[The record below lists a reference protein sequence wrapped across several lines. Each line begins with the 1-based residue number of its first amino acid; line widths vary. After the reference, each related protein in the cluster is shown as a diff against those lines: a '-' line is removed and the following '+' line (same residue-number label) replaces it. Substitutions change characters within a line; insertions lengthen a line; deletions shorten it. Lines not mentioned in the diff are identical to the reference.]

1 MLWKGPTLYLAHT
14 AFVRY
19 NVGNNIATISF
30 QKGYA
35 MALTPTDIN
44 LIKEALEPRFQAIQ
58 GDINNLATACAEQF
72 LAIDDR
78 FAQMDERFEQID
90 ERFEQIDERFE
101 QIESELGIIKDAV
114 TNHSYRL
121 VKLEA

>member
-1 MLWKGPTLYLAHT
+1 
-14 AFVRY
+14 
-19 NVGNNIATISF
+19 
-30 QKGYA
+30 

-78 FAQMDERFEQID
+78 FAQMDERFDQIDERFEQID
-90 ERFEQIDERFE
+90 QRFEQIDERFE
-101 QIESELGIIKDAV
+101 QIERELGIIKDAV
-114 TNHSYRL
+114 TNHSYWL
-121 VKLEA
+121 AKLAA